1 MQRFFRYLMI
11 MKLLLLFVAAILMA
25 GCDAGM
31 NGDQQAREVAGEWAD
46 AYFNCDFKDAS
57 GYVTPESQKWLQYAA
72 SNTTEQELKML
83 QDAGGAHV
91 SVEESFDEA
100 NDTMRLV
107 TLHVTNFLTS
117 GQQASALAK
126 EGVVKVTVV
135 KRDAGWQVRMAGLL
149 QSGKQNHD

>member
-1 MQRFFRYLMI
+1 
-11 MKLLLLFVAAILMA
+11 MKLLLLFATAILVA

-31 NGDQQAREVAGEWAD
+31 TGDQQARNAVEDWAD

-72 SNTTEQELKML
+72 SNTTEEELKML
-83 QDAGGAHV
+83 KNAGGARV
-91 SVEESFDEA
+91 SVNNSFDEA

-107 TLHVTNFLTS
+107 TLNVSNVLTT
-117 GQQASALAK
+117 QQQKPVLAE
-126 EGVVKVTVV
+126 EGIFKVMVV
-135 KRDAGWQVRMAGLL
+135 KRDGEWQVRMAGLL